1 MRVLT
6 ILVLVLCCCT
16 PLAAADPVAGQ
27 VKAYTCTGCHGI
39 PGYNNVYPVYKVPK
53 IGGQN
58 EAYLHGA
65 LVAYRNGSRSHPTME
80 AQAESIS
87 DQDLA
92 DIAAWLA
99 GQGRAHG
106 GEKTGAAG
114 DAAAGQALAATCQA
128 CHGPTGNES
137 LDPSYPKLA
146 GQYPDYLAKALGDY
160 RSGARANPVMAGFAA
175 ALTDRQIADLAAWF
189 ASQGGDLSDLSS
201 AR

>member
-1 MRVLT
+1 MRVLP
-6 ILVLVLCCCT
+6 ILALVLCYGA
-16 PLAAADPVAGQ
+16 PLAAADPAAGQ

-39 PGYNNVYPVYKVPK
+39 RHYNNVYPVYKVPK

-58 EAYLHGA
+58 EAYILAA
-65 LVAYRNGSRSHPTME
+65 LEAYRDGSRRHPTMGV
-80 AQAESIS
+80 QAESFN
-87 DQDLA
+87 QNDLA
-92 DIAAWLA
+92 DIAAWLSDM
-99 GQGRAHG
+99 GRAHD

-114 DAAAGQALAATCQA
+114 DPAAGQALAATCQA

-175 ALTDRQIADLAAWF
+175 ALTDQQIADLAAWF
-189 ASQGGDLSDLSS
+189 ASQPGDLSDLST
-201 AR
+201 AP